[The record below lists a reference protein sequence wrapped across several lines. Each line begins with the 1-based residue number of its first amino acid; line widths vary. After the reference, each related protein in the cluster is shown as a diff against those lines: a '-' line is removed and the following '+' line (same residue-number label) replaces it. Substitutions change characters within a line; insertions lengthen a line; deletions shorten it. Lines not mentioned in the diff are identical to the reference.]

1 MIKESRFY
9 LYTVSLTA
17 ALGGLLFG
25 FDTGV
30 ISGAITFVSSH
41 FQLSPHMEGFTVSSL
56 VIACIVGASLAG
68 PLSDKWGRKPIL
80 IIAAFCFIISATL
93 AAIPKTIWE
102 LILARFIG
110 GLAVGA
116 ASVISP
122 MYITE
127 VSPKKIRGALVS
139 LNQLT
144 IVLGILITYLSNW
157 LLEDTGSNNWRYMF
171 AAQNVPA
178 VLFFAA
184 LFFIPESP
192 RYLLKKNK
200 FKKARDI
207 LVKINGPEKA
217 DLEISEINNS
227 PIQQKVNIPELWL
240 KGKRIIIAAL
250 LLAFLSQVT
259 GIDSIVYYAPK
270 VLMKVGFQETSSV
283 FLASLL
289 VPITLMIFT
298 VVAMYTID
306 KYGRRPLLLIGT
318 MGMGI
323 SFLIVG
329 LSFLI
334 PTLTNFG
341 VLIGIVLFIVFFA
354 ISLGPIPWLYIS
366 EVFPTRVRGSAVAIA
381 TNVLWISNFLVAQF
395 FPWMIDNLKGKSYFV
410 FSAICFITFV
420 FVWFMIDETK
430 GKSLEEIEEVWN

>member
-1 MIKESRFY
+1 MKGENRLY
-9 LYTVSLTA
+9 LYSVSTTA

-41 FQLSPHMEGFTVSSL
+41 FHLSSHMEGFTVSSL

-68 PLSDKWGRKPIL
+68 PLSDKWGRKPVL
-80 IIAAFCFIISATL
+80 IIAALCFIFSAAL

-102 LILARFIG
+102 LIIARFIG

-122 MYITE
+122 MYISE
-127 VSPKKIRGALVS
+127 VAPKKIRGALVS

-157 LLEDTGSNNWRYMF
+157 FLEDTGENNWRYMF
-171 AAQNVPA
+171 AAQIAPA
-178 VLFFAA
+178 ILFFGA

-192 RYLLKKNK
+192 RYLLKKNRVE
-200 FKKARDI
+200 KARYI
-207 LVKINGPEKA
+207 LTKINGPQNA
-217 DLEISEINNS
+217 DLEISEIDD
-227 PIQQKVNIPELWL
+227 ITVQQNINFPELWK

-270 VLMKVGFQETSSV
+270 VLMKVGFRGTSSV

-298 VVAMYTID
+298 AVAMFTVD

-318 MGMGI
+318 MGMGV
-323 SFLIVG
+323 SFLVVG
-329 LSFLI
+329 LSFLL
-334 PTLTNFG
+334 PALSSYG
-341 VLIGIVLFIVFFA
+341 VLIGLVLFIVFFA
-354 ISLGPIPWLYIS
+354 ISIGPIPWLYIS
-366 EVFPTRVRGSAVAIA
+366 EVFPTRIRGTAVAVA

-395 FPWMIDNLKGKSYFV
+395 FPWMIENLKGNSYFI
-410 FSAICFITFV
+410 FSAVCFITFI

-430 GKSLEEIEEVWN
+430 GKSLEEIEEVWH

>member
-1 MIKESRFY
+1 MGPGNRFY
-9 LYTVSLTA
+9 LYSISITA

-30 ISGAITFVSSH
+30 ISGAITFVSAH
-41 FQLSPHMEGFTVSSL
+41 FHLSSHMEGFTVSNL
-56 VIACIVGASLAG
+56 IIGCIIGASLAG
-68 PLSDKWGRKPIL
+68 PSSDKWGRKPIL
-80 IIAAFCFIISATL
+80 IISAILFIVSATL
-93 AAIPKTIWE
+93 AAIPRTIWE
-102 LILARFIG
+102 LIIARFIG

-122 MYITE
+122 LYITE
-127 VSPKKIRGALVS
+127 IAPKKIRGALVS

-157 LLEDTGSNNWRYMF
+157 LLEDTGLNNWRYMF

-178 VLFFAA
+178 VLFLAA

-192 RYLLKKNK
+192 RYLLKKNN
-200 FKKARDI
+200 FEKARNI
-207 LVKINGPEKA
+207 LIKINGIQNA
-217 DLEISEINNS
+217 DLEISEIKNY
-227 PIQQKVNIPELWL
+227 PVRQKINIHELWG
-240 KGKRIIIAAL
+240 KGKRIIIATI
-250 LLAFLSQVT
+250 LLAFLSQTT

-289 VPITLMIFT
+289 IPITLMIFT
-298 VVAMYTID
+298 IVAMFTID

-318 MGMGI
+318 SGMGI
-323 SFLIVG
+323 SFLLVG
-329 LSFLI
+329 FSFLS
-334 PTLTNFG
+334 PTLSNYG
-341 VLIGIVLFIVFFA
+341 VLTGILLFITFFS
-354 ISLGPIPWLYIS
+354 ISLGPIPWLYMS
-366 EVFPTRVRGSAVAIA
+366 EVFPTRVRGTAVAIA

-395 FPWMIDNLKGKSYFV
+395 FPWMVDNLKGTSYFI
-410 FSAICFITFV
+410 FAAICLITLL

-430 GKSLEEIEEVWN
+430 GKSLEEIEKVWN